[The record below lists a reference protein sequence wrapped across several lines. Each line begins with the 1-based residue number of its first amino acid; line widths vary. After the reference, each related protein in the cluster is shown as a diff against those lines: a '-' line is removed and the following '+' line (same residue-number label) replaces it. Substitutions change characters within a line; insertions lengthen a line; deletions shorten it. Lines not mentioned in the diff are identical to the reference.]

1 MLGGAMYALQ
11 RGFKRKKLGKV
22 LGILFAVFA
31 AIASFGIGAAVQAN
45 SLSGAI
51 VSVSGSAGIA
61 EANIDVF
68 GLFMTS
74 PLQIIVGIILVVLIA
89 VVIVGGTRS
98 SRAFARNSFRR

>member
-1 MLGGAMYALQ
+1 MFGIATKYSETLIAVKYRVKDHNGNMLGGAMYALQ

-51 VSVSGSAGIA
+51 VSVSGSAA
-61 EANIDVF
+61 SQKR
-68 GLFMTS
+68 TS
-74 PLQIIVGIILVVLIA
+74 MYSA
-89 VVIVGGTRS
+89 S
-98 SRAFARNSFRR
+98 S